1 MKNQKEKKYVF
12 KLLLTYKKQLVLNA
26 ILSLLLL
33 VIYMATPILEQRIID
48 IGILSKN
55 YKVLLKLVLI
65 AALISISG
73 YIIQYI
79 QMHIQSGVAA
89 AFRSSL
95 KVEALSHALR
105 LKMHHLKEHTM
116 LALMSDAN
124 NDVNNMSKS
133 CWFCRWRCNH
143 KLELRDRGLLEV
155 SPIIPSS
162 PIH

>member
-79 QMHIQSGVAA
+79 QMHIQT
-89 AFRSSL
+89 SS
-95 KVEALSHALR
+95 
-105 LKMHHLKEHTM
+105 
-116 LALMSDAN
+116 
-124 NDVNNMSKS
+124 
-133 CWFCRWRCNH
+133 
-143 KLELRDRGLLEV
+143 
-155 SPIIPSS
+155 I
-162 PIH
+162 